1 MDVEAIT
8 LVLLQQM
15 LDAWE
20 RDTPVPAIWQS
31 FVAWPQLRGLSAAA
45 LKIRLFDLWREL
57 AQQKLNEQR
66 LAEGMT
72 PVFPTTRA
80 GVVAALV
87 QDFGHSS
94 DMLEAWSAFYH
105 RHFSPACLSISE
117 METAVPQSRRNLDR
131 RYKAGLAAFLA
142 CLQRQ
147 ELAAHGRT
155 QTARLCRHLPPP
167 DYAHLFGVEPLL
179 RQLLAWANAPTG
191 LPFFSLE
198 GLGGIG
204 KTSVARTAVYEIVA
218 HTEWADVLWV
228 SARQYDLDTAYGR
241 LQPIAN
247 AAHTFADIVLRLCE
261 QLGQLHLAGLPPAA
275 KLERLQPIFKANP
288 HLVIIDNLETL
299 ADVDALIPY
308 LEPLANPTRF
318 LLTSRHTM
326 SHYGTVQSLAVPAL
340 SFADSHAL
348 MQSELCRQPRP
359 VTLTDEM
366 MAHIYRVVGGLPLA
380 LKLLAAQ
387 LGHFPPDYLL
397 DGLSGLYQADIY
409 SFIYRHSWDKLD
421 QPARRLLTPLYD
433 LAPDG
438 ITFTGLRLMTDLPDE
453 VFHQALAQLFSF
465 NLLETAGPVE
475 NPLYKIHRLTATFLQ
490 TDIVDRWNG
499 E

>member
-8 LVLLQQM
+8 LVLLQQT

-20 RDTPVPAIWQS
+20 RDAPVPAVWQS

-45 LKIRLFDLWREL
+45 LKIRLFDLWQEL
-57 AQQKLNEQR
+57 VQHNLHEKR

-72 PVFPTTRA
+72 PVSPTTRA

-94 DMLEAWSAFYH
+94 DILEAWSAFYH
-105 RHFSPACLSISE
+105 RHFSPVRLSITE

-142 CLQRQ
+142 SLQRQ
-147 ELAAHGRT
+147 ELAAHGRA
-155 QTARLCRHLPPP
+155 QTARLCCHLPPP
-167 DYAHLFGVEPLL
+167 DYAYLFGVEPLL
-179 RQLLAWANAPTG
+179 RQLLAWATAPTG

-204 KTSVARTAVYEIVA
+204 KTSVARAAVYQIVA
-218 HTEWADVLWV
+218 QTAWADVLWV

-241 LQPIAN
+241 LQPVAN

-261 QLGQLHLAGLPPAA
+261 QLGHLHLAGLPPVA

-288 HLVIIDNLETL
+288 HLVVIDNLETL
-299 ADVDALIPY
+299 ADVDTLIPH

-326 SHYGTVQSLAVPAL
+326 SHHGTVQSLAVPTL
-340 SFADSHAL
+340 SFEDSHAL
-348 MQSELCRQPRP
+348 MQSELRRQPYP
-359 VTLTDEM
+359 MTLAAETM
-366 MAHIYRVVGGLPLA
+366 SQIYQAVGGLPLA

-387 LGHFPPDYLL
+387 LSHFPPDYLL
-397 DGLSGLYQADIY
+397 AGLSHLNQADIY
-409 SFIYRHSWDKLD
+409 AYIYRHSWQNLG
-421 QPARRLLTPLYD
+421 QSARRLLAPLYD

-438 ITFTGLRLMTDLPDE
+438 IPFTGLRLMTDLPDE
-453 VFHQALAQLFSF
+453 AFHHALSQLFSF

-490 TDIVDRWNG
+490 TDILDSWNG